1 MDKVVG
7 SAADAVAG
15 MTDGDVL
22 GISGFGV
29 SHGFPT
35 ELIAAGAGLGLRDLT
50 IVCNSLGSTDAHP
63 LLFAQRGQARK
74 LIAAF
79 SARAGRTVQSAA
91 SASSVELEVELVP
104 QGILVERL
112 RAAGAGMG
120 PFYSPVGADTEL
132 AHGKERRR
140 FGSDNPHNQLRQGQ
154 PSPDNQLS
162 PDSQNNQPR
171 QDNQPSRD
179 SQNSQHSQL
188 SRDFVLEYPLHLD
201 VAFIYAAVA
210 DRSGNLGFRGTSE
223 NFGPSFAKGAK
234 LVIAQV
240 DEIVETGEISLED
253 IDLPGIF
260 VDRVV
265 RSRSPRIPTWS
276 PARGQDRRRYGERF
290 GLTPGEMGA
299 RIAALLPRSGYVNLG
314 VGLPTQVSDHLQG
327 RDITLHGENGVL
339 GYTDRLSA
347 EAADPD
353 AFNAGG
359 EPVRLSPGASVFD
372 SVEAFEM
379 ARGGH
384 LSAVVLG
391 AFEVDSTGSFANWT
405 TPEMGGGALGG
416 AMDLLVNPGKL
427 IIAMRHTE
435 RSGRPKVVTAVHYP
449 VTGTNCVDL
458 VVTDIAVIERD
469 AGGLVLRE
477 TAAGFTVDDVVA
489 RTEARLRV
497 DLW

>member
-1 MDKVVG
+1 MDKVVD

-15 MTDGDVL
+15 LKDGDVL
-22 GISGFGV
+22 GLSGFGV
-29 SHGFPT
+29 SHGFPI
-35 ELIAAGAGLGLRDLT
+35 ELIAAGAGLGRRDLT

-63 LLFAQRGQARK
+63 LQFVLRGQARK

-79 SARAGRTVQSAA
+79 SARAGGTVRPAVSAGA
-91 SASSVELEVELVP
+91 AGLEVELVP

-132 AHGKERRR
+132 AAGKERRR
-140 FGSDNPHNQLRQGQ
+140 FGRE
-154 PSPDNQLS
+154 
-162 PDSQNNQPR
+162 
-171 QDNQPSRD
+171 
-179 SQNSQHSQL
+179 
-188 SRDFVLEYPLHLD
+188 FVLEHPLHLD

-210 DRSGNLGFRGTSE
+210 DRSGNLGFRGTNE
-223 NFGPSFAKGAK
+223 NFGPSFAKGAR
-234 LVIAQV
+234 LVVAEV
-240 DEIVETGEISLED
+240 DEIVEVGELPIEE

-260 VDRVV
+260 VDHVV
-265 RSRSPRIPTWS
+265 RCRNPRVPSWPPRRDQS
-276 PARGQDRRRYGERF
+276 RRRYGDRF

-299 RIAALLPRSGYVNLG
+299 RIAALLPEPGYVNLG

-347 EAADPD
+347 ETADPD

-359 EPVRLSPGASVFD
+359 EPVRLGRGAAVFD
-372 SVEAFEM
+372 SVEAFEI

-391 AFEVDSTGSFANWT
+391 AFEVDSTGSFASWT
-405 TPEMGGGALGG
+405 TPAMGGGALGG

-435 RSGRPKVVTAVHYP
+435 RSGRPKLVDTVHYP

-458 VVTDIAVIERD
+458 VVTDVAVIERD
-469 AGGLVLRE
+469 AGALVVRE
-477 TAAGFTVDDVVA
+477 TAPGFTVADVVA
-489 RTEARLRV
+489 LTEAGLHV

>member
-15 MTDGDVL
+15 MKNGDVL

-35 ELIAAGAGLGLRDLT
+35 ELIAAGAALGRRDLT

-63 LLFAQRGQARK
+63 MLFAQRGQARK

-91 SASSVELEVELVP
+91 SASAVELEVELVP

-132 AHGKERRR
+132 AQGKERRR
-140 FGSDNPHNQLRQGQ
+140 FGRADQ
-154 PSPDNQLS
+154 PGRAS
-162 PDSQNNQPR
+162 PDSP
-171 QDNQPSRD
+171 DSRH
-179 SQNSQHSQL
+179 NQL

-240 DEIVETGEISLED
+240 DEIVEVGEISLED

-265 RSRSPRIPTWS
+265 RSRNPRVPNWS
-276 PARGQDRRRYGERF
+276 PARNQDRRRYGGRF
-290 GLTPGEMGA
+290 GRTPGEIGA
-299 RIAALLPRSGYVNLG
+299 RIAALLPESGYVNLG

-339 GYTDRLSA
+339 GYTDRLSP

-359 EPVRLSPGASVFD
+359 EPVRLGPGAAVFD

-427 IIAMRHTE
+427 IIAMRHAE
-435 RSGRPKVVTAVHYP
+435 RSGRPKVVNAVHYP

-458 VVTDIAVIERD
+458 VVTDVAVIERD

-477 TAAGFTVDDVVA
+477 TAVGFTVDDVVA
-489 RTEARLRV
+489 LTEARLRV

>member
-140 FGSDNPHNQLRQGQ
+140 FGSDNQPGRDNPH
-154 PSPDNQLS
+154 SPDN
-162 PDSQNNQPR
+162 
-171 QDNQPSRD
+171 
-179 SQNSQHSQL
+179 QL

>member
-1 MDKVVG
+1 MDKVVA
-7 SAADAVAG
+7 SAAEAVAG
-15 MTDGDVL
+15 MKDGDVL
-22 GISGFGV
+22 GVSGFGV

-35 ELIAAGAGLGLRDLT
+35 ELIAAGTRLSRKDLT
-50 IVCNSLGSTDAHP
+50 IVCNSLGSTESHP
-63 LLFAQRGQARK
+63 LRFALHGQARK

-91 SASSVELEVELVP
+91 SASTVQLEVELVP

-132 AHGKERRR
+132 AVGKEHRR
-140 FGSDNPHNQLRQGQ
+140 FG
-154 PSPDNQLS
+154 
-162 PDSQNNQPR
+162 
-171 QDNQPSRD
+171 RD
-179 SQNSQHSQL
+179 Y
-188 SRDFVLEYPLHLD
+188 VLEYPLHLD

-223 NFGPSFAKGAK
+223 NFGPSFAKGAR
-234 LVIAQV
+234 LVVAEV
-240 DEIVETGEISLED
+240 DEIVEVGELSLED

-260 VDRVV
+260 VDHVV
-265 RSRSPRIPTWS
+265 RRTVPRIPTWS
-276 PARGQDRRRYGERF
+276 PARGQDRREYRGKL
-290 GLTPGEMGA
+290 GLTPSEMGA
-299 RIAALLPRSGYVNLG
+299 RIAALLPESGYVNLG
-314 VGLPTQVSDHLQG
+314 VGLPTQVSDHLRG
-327 RDITLHGENGVL
+327 RDIMLHGENGVL

-347 EAADPD
+347 ELADPD

-359 EPVRLSPGASVFD
+359 EPVRLSPGAAVFD

-391 AFEVDSTGSFANWT
+391 AFEVDSAGSFANWT

-427 IIAMRHTE
+427 IIAMRHAE
-435 RSGRPKVVTAVHYP
+435 LSGRPKIVETVNYP

-458 VVTDIAVIERD
+458 VVTDVAIIERD
-469 AGGLVLRE
+469 ERGLVLRE
-477 TAAGFTVDDVVA
+477 TAPGFTVADVVA
-489 RTEARLRV
+489 LTEARLRLE
-497 DLW
+497 LW

>member
-1 MDKVVG
+1 MDKVVD
-7 SAADAVAG
+7 STADAVAG
-15 MTDGDVL
+15 MKDGDVL

-35 ELIAAGAGLGLRDLT
+35 ELIAAGAGLGLKDLT

-63 LLFAQRGQARK
+63 LRFALRGQARK

-79 SARAGRTVQSAA
+79 SARAGRTVESAA
-91 SASSVELEVELVP
+91 SASSVELDVELVP

-132 AHGKERRR
+132 AQGKERRQ
-140 FGSDNPHNQLRQGQ
+140 FG
-154 PSPDNQLS
+154 
-162 PDSQNNQPR
+162 
-171 QDNQPSRD
+171 
-179 SQNSQHSQL
+179 
-188 SRDFVLEYPLHLD
+188 RDFVLEHPLHLD

-234 LVIAQV
+234 LVIAEV
-240 DEIVETGEISLED
+240 DEIVEVGEVSLED
-253 IDLPGIF
+253 VDLPGIF

-265 RSRSPRIPTWS
+265 RRRTPRVPSWS
-276 PARGQDRRRYGERF
+276 PPRDQDRRRYGGRF
-290 GLTPGEMGA
+290 GRTPSEMGA
-299 RIAALLPRSGYVNLG
+299 RIAALLPESGYVNLG

-347 EAADPD
+347 EAADMD

-359 EPVRLSPGASVFD
+359 EPVRLGPGAAVFD

-435 RSGRPKVVTAVHYP
+435 RSGRPKVVNAVHYP

-458 VVTDIAVIERD
+458 VVTDVAVIERAAD
-469 AGGLVLRE
+469 GLVLRE
-477 TAAGFTVDDVVA
+477 TVAGFTVDDVVA
-489 RTEARLRV
+489 LTEARLRV

>member
-7 SAADAVAG
+7 SAAEAVAG
-15 MTDGDVL
+15 MKDGDVL

-35 ELIAAGAGLGLRDLT
+35 ELIAAGAGLDLRDLT
-50 IVCNSLGSTDAHP
+50 IVCNSLGSTDTHP
-63 LLFAQRGQARK
+63 LQFALRGQVRK

-91 SASSVELEVELVP
+91 SASSVDLEVELVP

-112 RAAGAGMG
+112 RAAGAGLG

-132 AHGKERRR
+132 AQGKERRQFAR
-140 FGSDNPHNQLRQGQ
+140 DHQLG
-154 PSPDNQLS
+154 
-162 PDSQNNQPR
+162 
-171 QDNQPSRD
+171 
-179 SQNSQHSQL
+179 
-188 SRDFVLEYPLHLD
+188 RDFVLEYPLHLD

-223 NFGPSFAKGAK
+223 NFGPSFAKGAS
-234 LVIAQV
+234 LVIAEV
-240 DEIVETGEISLED
+240 DEIVEVGEISLED
-253 IDLPGIF
+253 VDLPGIF

-265 RSRSPRIPTWS
+265 RRRDPRVAVWS
-276 PARGQDRRRYGERF
+276 PARDQDRRQYGGRS
-290 GLTPGEMGA
+290 GRTPAEIGA
-299 RIAALLPRSGYVNLG
+299 RIAALLPESGYVNLG

-359 EPVRLSPGASVFD
+359 EPVRLSAGAAVFD

-384 LSAVVLG
+384 LTAVVLG
-391 AFEVDSTGSFANWT
+391 AFEVDSTGAFANWT

-435 RSGRPKVVTAVHYP
+435 RSGRPKVVNAVHYP

-458 VVTDIAVIERD
+458 VVTDVAVIERD

-477 TAAGFTVDDVVA
+477 TAPGFTVEDVVVL
-489 RTEARLRV
+489 TEARLRL

>member
-7 SAADAVAG
+7 SAAEAVAD
-15 MTDGDVL
+15 MRAGDVL

-35 ELIAAGAGLGLRDLT
+35 ELIAAGADLGLTDLT
-50 IVCNSLGSTDAHP
+50 IVCNSLGSTEAHP
-63 LLFAQRGQARK
+63 LRFVRRGQARG

-79 SARAGRTVQSAA
+79 SARAGRTVESAA
-91 SASSVELEVELVP
+91 AASSVELDVELVP

-112 RAAGAGMG
+112 RAAGAGLG

-132 AHGKERRR
+132 AAGKERRR
-140 FGSDNPHNQLRQGQ
+140 FGRE
-154 PSPDNQLS
+154 
-162 PDSQNNQPR
+162 
-171 QDNQPSRD
+171 
-179 SQNSQHSQL
+179 
-188 SRDFVLEYPLHLD
+188 FVLEHPLHLD

-223 NFGPSFAKGAK
+223 NFGPSFAKGAR
-234 LVIAQV
+234 LVIAEV
-240 DEIVETGEISLED
+240 DEIVEVGELSLED
-253 IDLPGIF
+253 IDLAGIF

-265 RSRSPRIPTWS
+265 RKRHPRVPAWS
-276 PARGQDRRRYGERF
+276 PAREQDRREYRGRL
-290 GLTPGEMGA
+290 GRTPGELGA
-299 RIAALLPRSGYVNLG
+299 RIAALLPESGYVNLG
-314 VGLPTQVSDHLQG
+314 VGLPTLVSDHLQG

-347 EAADPD
+347 AVADMD

-359 EPVRLSPGASVFD
+359 EPVRLGRGAAVFD

-435 RSGRPKVVTAVHYP
+435 RSGRPKVVSAVHYP

-458 VVTDIAVIERD
+458 VVTDVAVIERD

-477 TAAGFTVDDVVA
+477 TAPGFTVDDVVA
-489 RTEARLRV
+489 LTEAPLRV

>member
-1 MDKVVG
+1 MDKVVD
-7 SAADAVAG
+7 SAAEAVAG
-15 MTDGDVL
+15 MQDGDVL

-35 ELIAAGAGLGLRDLT
+35 ELIAAGADLGRKNLT

-63 LLFAQRGQARK
+63 LRFALRGQARK

-91 SASSVELEVELVP
+91 SASSVALDVELVP

-120 PFYSPVGADTEL
+120 PFYSPVGTDTEL
-132 AHGKERRR
+132 AEGKERRR
-140 FGSDNPHNQLRQGQ
+140 FG
-154 PSPDNQLS
+154 
-162 PDSQNNQPR
+162 
-171 QDNQPSRD
+171 
-179 SQNSQHSQL
+179 
-188 SRDFVLEYPLHLD
+188 RDFVLEHPLHLD

-210 DRSGNLGFRGTSE
+210 DRAGNLGFRGTSE

-234 LVIAQV
+234 LVVAQV
-240 DEIVETGEISLED
+240 DEIVETGGIPLED
-253 IDLPGIF
+253 VDLPGIF

-265 RSRSPRIPTWS
+265 RSRNPRVPTWS
-276 PARGQDRRRYGERF
+276 PARGQDRRRYGDRF

-299 RIAALLPRSGYVNLG
+299 RIAALLPDSGYVNLG

-359 EPVRLSPGASVFD
+359 EPVRLGPGAAVFD

-427 IIAMRHTE
+427 IIAMRHAE
-435 RSGRPKVVTAVHYP
+435 RSGRPKVVTAVQYP

-458 VVTDIAVIERD
+458 VVTDVAVIERD

-477 TAAGFTVDDVVA
+477 TAAGFTVDDVVDL
-489 RTEARLRV
+489 TEARLRV